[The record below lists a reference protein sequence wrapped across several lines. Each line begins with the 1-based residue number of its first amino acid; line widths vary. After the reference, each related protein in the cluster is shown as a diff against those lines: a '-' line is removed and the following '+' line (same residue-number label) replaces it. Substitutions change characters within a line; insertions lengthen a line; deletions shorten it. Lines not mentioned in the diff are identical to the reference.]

1 MKMEYIGY
9 LVLLSTIIITG
20 YCLLKTKVD
29 LKRVIGFASLSAFVG
44 FGIIFRDRATNI
56 GIPGIGNITMAVG
69 RANAGAEQVEGIKK
83 EVESHRDSIVMVV
96 RDANKS
102 REDIDRIGVMS
113 NEAKTKAD
121 QIDEALKKAEA
132 ALVDIQTI
140 SIFSTA
146 LASVKNDD
154 RLAFDAL
161 IDIVGMKREPFS
173 VVALK
178 ALLNIV
184 EEFEKT
190 DVSDLYKYEIYWDK
204 TGLDPIK
211 TSLEDFMEI
220 CKSAQPWGGRFTW
233 IPTVLETVWGQERF
247 PKAERLQFLFDVIKT
262 TKSLRVLR
270 KACQLLDQEAK
281 LGINVIGY
289 KAYIEWWEKNKD
301 SFKDK

>member
-1 MKMEYIGY
+1 MEYIGY

-121 QIDEALKKAEA
+121 QIDEAL
-132 ALVDIQTI
+132 
-140 SIFSTA
+140 
-146 LASVKNDD
+146 
-154 RLAFDAL
+154 
-161 IDIVGMKREPFS
+161 
-173 VVALK
+173 
-178 ALLNIV
+178 
-184 EEFEKT
+184 EKT

-247 PKAERLQFLFDVIKT
+247 PKAERLQFLFDVIKN

-301 SFKDK
+301 SFKGK